1 MESAFL
7 KGMAVLETLALAEKP
22 RGVSE
27 LASELNLTKSNVHR
41 LLQAL
46 AQRGFVTKDSETNRY
61 KMTLKLWELGAHI
74 LSRIDLKETSS
85 GHLRDLAKQTTET
98 VHLSVLDDAGVI
110 YIDKIDSLQP
120 VRAYSRIGG
129 RAPAYCVATGKAL
142 LAHQPAS
149 AVARIA
155 ENMERFTSRSL
166 KNAEE
171 LSQDLARVRQ
181 LGYAVNRGEW
191 REGVCGIA
199 APIRDSSK
207 AVIAAVGL
215 SGPAVRMNAGV
226 MRDLAPIVMQTAAAI
241 SRSLGDTGVLPSTYF
256 ERTAPSDGGV
266 SKTSTQKQRP
276 LHLEHPI
283 PSNEKR

>member
-7 KGMAVLETLALAEKP
+7 KGLAVLETLALAEKP

-27 LASELNLTKSNVHR
+27 LANELNMTKSNVHR

-46 AQRGFVTKDSETNRY
+46 AQRGFAAKDPDTNRY
-61 KMTLKLWELGAHI
+61 KLTLKLWELGACI
-74 LSRIDLKETSS
+74 LSRIDLKEASS

-98 VHLSVLDDAGVI
+98 VHLSVLDDTGVI
-110 YIDKIDSLQP
+110 YIEKIESLQP

-142 LAHQPAS
+142 LAYQPAS
-149 AVARIA
+149 AVERIA
-155 ENMERFTSRSL
+155 TGMERFTTRTL

-199 APIRDSSK
+199 APIRDSSN
-207 AVIAAVGL
+207 AVVAAVGL
-215 SGPAVRMNAGV
+215 SGPAARMNMGV
-226 MRDLAPIVMQTAAAI
+226 MRDVAPLVMQTAAAI
-241 SRSLGDTGVLPSTYF
+241 SRSLGDTGAAPGAYF
-256 ERTAPSDGGV
+256 NARPADGALTENKQA
-266 SKTSTQKQRP
+266 KTKVTTS
-276 LHLEHPI
+276 
-283 PSNEKR
+283 